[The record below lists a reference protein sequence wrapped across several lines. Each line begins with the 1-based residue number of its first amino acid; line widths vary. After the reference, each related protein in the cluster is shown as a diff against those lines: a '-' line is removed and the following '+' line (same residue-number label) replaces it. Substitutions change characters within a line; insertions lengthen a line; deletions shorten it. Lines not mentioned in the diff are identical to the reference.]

1 MPKENNDD
9 GYSKFKPTDSKA
21 LKARKELLEA
31 LDHNKEYFAI
41 NLNIYAFKSTIYLF
55 PGISIRLN
63 ICKTKYAYFVDILKT
78 DSRPNKKIQI
88 DIQALVKL

>member
-9 GYSKFKPTDSKA
+9 GYSKFKPTGSKA
-21 LKARKELLEA
+21 LEARKELLEA
-31 LDHNKEYFAI
+31 IDHNKEYFAI

-55 PGISIRLN
+55 PGIRI
-63 ICKTKYAYFVDILKT
+63 VDILKT

-88 DIQALVKL
+88 DIQALVKLWHFK

>member
-55 PGISIRLN
+55 PGTSIRLN
-63 ICKTKYAYFVDILKT
+63 ICKAKDRFSDE
-78 DSRPNKKIQI
+78 
-88 DIQALVKL
+88 